1 MILLVLAGQYV
12 MLYYNNYYSLFHHI
26 LLILDDNVKNL
37 TNTIIKSIRFFLLVF
52 LSIWALIVNANA
64 TIISSVR
71 PIGFITEAI
80 ASGVIDTD
88 ILLPDGASPHTYSLK
103 PSDLIKIKNADLI
116 IWVGED
122 METFMP
128 TVLKNIDQ
136 QKQIELMD
144 IAKIETLLRTSH
156 QEDKHHGNDMH
167 IDSDHHHGEYDEHIW
182 LSPKIAKIIAKSI
195 HAKLIDLY
203 PNKAV
208 ILDANLDE
216 FITNLSET
224 EQNIAKKLI
233 NVQNRGYF
241 VFHDAYGY
249 FESHF
254 GLNNLGS
261 FTINPAVQ
269 PGVQTVYAIQKEL
282 AEHQAVCVFR
292 EPQFSPAIIKK
303 IVNGTDVR
311 IGELNP
317 LGTGIPITK
326 DSYSHFLFAL
336 TQELLDCLDK
346 K

>member
-1 MILLVLAGQYV
+1 M
-12 MLYYNNYYSLFHHI
+12 
-26 LLILDDNVKNL
+26 KNL
-37 TNTIIKSIRFFLLVF
+37 TKNIRQVLRFLAQLT
-52 LSIWALIVNANA
+52 LIVIGLTNNVNA
-64 TIISSVR
+64 TVISSVR

-80 ASGVIDTD
+80 ASGVTNTD

-103 PSDLIKIKNADLI
+103 PSDLAKIKNADLI

-122 METFMP
+122 MEVFMP
-128 TVLKNIDQ
+128 TVLKNVGEH
-136 QKQIELMD
+136 KQIELMD
-144 IAKIETLLRTSH
+144 IPEIKSLLRTN
-156 QEDKHHGNDMH
+156 HHDEEIPHDDN
-167 IDSDHHHGEYDEHIW
+167 DHHHGEYDEHIW

-195 HAKLIDLY
+195 HDKLIELY
-203 PNKAV
+203 PNKV
-208 ILDANLDE
+208 QLLDANLNE

-233 NVQNRGYF
+233 SVQNRGYF

-249 FESHF
+249 FESQF
-254 GLNNLGS
+254 GLKNLGS

-269 PGVQTVYAIQKEL
+269 PGVQTVYAIQKKL

-292 EPQFSPAIIKK
+292 EPQFSPAVIKK
-303 IVNGTDVR
+303 LVNGTNVK

-317 LGTGIPITK
+317 LGTGIIVEK
-326 DSYSHFLFAL
+326 GAYSHFLLTL

>member
-1 MILLVLAGQYV
+1 M
-12 MLYYNNYYSLFHHI
+12 
-26 LLILDDNVKNL
+26 KNL
-37 TNTIIKSIRFFLLVF
+37 TKNIRQVLRFLAQLT
-52 LSIWALIVNANA
+52 LIVIGLTNNVNA
-64 TIISSVR
+64 TVISSVR

-80 ASGVIDTD
+80 ASGVTNTD

-103 PSDLIKIKNADLI
+103 PSDLAKIKNADLI

-122 METFMP
+122 MEVFMP
-128 TVLKNIDQ
+128 TVLKNVDEH
-136 QKQIELMD
+136 KQIELMD
-144 IAKIETLLRTSH
+144 VSEIKSLLRTN
-156 QEDKHHGNDMH
+156 HHDEEIPHDDN
-167 IDSDHHHGEYDEHIW
+167 DHHHGEYDEHIW

-195 HAKLIDLY
+195 HDKLIELY
-203 PNKAV
+203 PNKV
-208 ILDANLDE
+208 QLFDANLNE

-233 NVQNRGYF
+233 SVQNRGYF

-249 FESHF
+249 FESQF
-254 GLNNLGS
+254 GLKNLGS

-269 PGVQTVYAIQKEL
+269 PGVQTVYAIQKKL

-292 EPQFSPAIIKK
+292 EPQFSPAVIKK
-303 IVNGTDVR
+303 LVNGTNVK

-317 LGTGIPITK
+317 LGTGIIVEK
-326 DSYSHFLFAL
+326 GAYSHFLLTL

>member
-1 MILLVLAGQYV
+1 M
-12 MLYYNNYYSLFHHI
+12 
-26 LLILDDNVKNL
+26 KNL
-37 TNTIIKSIRFFLLVF
+37 TKNTRQVLRFLAQLT
-52 LSIWALIVNANA
+52 LIVIGLTNNVNA
-64 TIISSVR
+64 TVITSVR

-80 ASGVIDTD
+80 ASGVTNTD

-103 PSDLIKIKNADLI
+103 PSDLAKIKNADLI

-122 METFMP
+122 MEVFMP
-128 TVLKNIDQ
+128 TVLKNVDE

-144 IAKIETLLRTSH
+144 VPEIKSLLRTN
-156 QEDKHHGNDMH
+156 HHDDEIPHDDN
-167 IDSDHHHGEYDEHIW
+167 DHHHGEYDEHIW

-195 HAKLIDLY
+195 HDKLIELY
-203 PNKAV
+203 PNKV
-208 ILDANLDE
+208 QLLDANLNE

-233 NVQNRGYF
+233 SVQNRGYF

-249 FESHF
+249 FESQF
-254 GLNNLGS
+254 GLKNLGS

-269 PGVQTVYAIQKEL
+269 PGVQTVYAIQKKL

-292 EPQFSPAIIKK
+292 EPQFSPAVIKK
-303 IVNGTDVR
+303 LVNGTNVK

-317 LGTGIPITK
+317 LGTGIIVEK
-326 DSYSHFLFAL
+326 GAYSHFLLTL

>member
-1 MILLVLAGQYV
+1 M
-12 MLYYNNYYSLFHHI
+12 
-26 LLILDDNVKNL
+26 KNL
-37 TNTIIKSIRFFLLVF
+37 TKNIRQVLRFLAQLT
-52 LSIWALIVNANA
+52 LIVIGLTNNVNANV
-64 TIISSVR
+64 ISSVR

-80 ASGVIDTD
+80 ASGVTNTD

-103 PSDLIKIKNADLI
+103 PSDLAKIKNADLI

-122 METFMP
+122 MEVFMP
-128 TVLKNIDQ
+128 TVLKNVDE

-144 IAKIETLLRTSH
+144 VPEIKSLLRTN
-156 QEDKHHGNDMH
+156 HHDEEIPHDDN
-167 IDSDHHHGEYDEHIW
+167 DHHHGEYDEHIW

-195 HAKLIDLY
+195 HDKLIELY
-203 PNKAV
+203 PNKV
-208 ILDANLDE
+208 QLLDANLNE

-233 NVQNRGYF
+233 SVQNRGYF

-249 FESHF
+249 FESQF
-254 GLNNLGS
+254 GLKNLGS

-269 PGVQTVYAIQKEL
+269 PGVQTVYAIQKKL

-292 EPQFSPAIIKK
+292 EPQFSPAVIKK
-303 IVNGTDVR
+303 LVNGTNVK

-317 LGTGIPITK
+317 LGTGIIVEK
-326 DSYSHFLFAL
+326 GAYSHFLLTL

>member
-1 MILLVLAGQYV
+1 M
-12 MLYYNNYYSLFHHI
+12 
-26 LLILDDNVKNL
+26 KNL
-37 TNTIIKSIRFFLLVF
+37 TKNTRQVLCFLAQLT
-52 LSIWALIVNANA
+52 LIVIGLTNNVNA
-64 TIISSVR
+64 TVISSVR

-80 ASGVIDTD
+80 ASGVTNTD

-103 PSDLIKIKNADLI
+103 PSDLVKIKNADLI

-122 METFMP
+122 MEVFMP
-128 TVLKNIDQ
+128 TVLKNVDE

-144 IAKIETLLRTSH
+144 VPEIKSLLRTN
-156 QEDKHHGNDMH
+156 HHDDEIPHDDN
-167 IDSDHHHGEYDEHIW
+167 DHHHGEYDEHIW

-195 HAKLIDLY
+195 HDKLIKLY
-203 PNKAV
+203 PNKV
-208 ILDANLDE
+208 QLLDANLNE

-233 NVQNRGYF
+233 SVQNRGYF

-249 FESHF
+249 FESQF
-254 GLNNLGS
+254 GLKNLGS

-269 PGVQTVYAIQKEL
+269 PGVQTVYAIQKKL

-292 EPQFSPAIIKK
+292 EPQFSPAVIKK
-303 IVNGTDVR
+303 LVNGTNVK

-317 LGTGIPITK
+317 LGTGIIVEK
-326 DSYSHFLFAL
+326 GAYSHFLLTL

>member
-1 MILLVLAGQYV
+1 M
-12 MLYYNNYYSLFHHI
+12 
-26 LLILDDNVKNL
+26 KNL
-37 TNTIIKSIRFFLLVF
+37 TKNIRQVLRFLTQLT
-52 LSIWALIVNANA
+52 LIVIGLTNNVNA
-64 TIISSVR
+64 TVISSVR

-80 ASGVIDTD
+80 ASGVTNTD

-103 PSDLIKIKNADLI
+103 PSDLAKIKNADLI

-122 METFMP
+122 MEVFMP
-128 TVLKNIDQ
+128 TVLKNVDE

-144 IAKIETLLRTSH
+144 VSEIKSLLRTN
-156 QEDKHHGNDMH
+156 HHDDEIPHNDN
-167 IDSDHHHGEYDEHIW
+167 DHHHGEYDEHIW

-195 HAKLIDLY
+195 HDKLIELY
-203 PNKAV
+203 PNKV
-208 ILDANLDE
+208 QLLDANLNE

-233 NVQNRGYF
+233 SVQNRGYF

-249 FESHF
+249 FESQF
-254 GLNNLGS
+254 GLKNLGS

-269 PGVQTVYAIQKEL
+269 PGVQTVYAIQKKL

-292 EPQFSPAIIKK
+292 EPQFSPAVIKK
-303 IVNGTDVR
+303 LVNGTNVK

-317 LGTGIPITK
+317 LGTGIIVEK
-326 DSYSHFLFAL
+326 GAYSHFLLTL

>member
-1 MILLVLAGQYV
+1 M
-12 MLYYNNYYSLFHHI
+12 
-26 LLILDDNVKNL
+26 DDKVKNL
-37 TNTIIKSIRFFLLVF
+37 TKNIRQVLRFLTQLT
-52 LSIWALIVNANA
+52 LIVIGLTNNVNA
-64 TIISSVR
+64 TVISSVR

-80 ASGVIDTD
+80 ASGVTNTD

-103 PSDLIKIKNADLI
+103 PSDLAKIKNADLI

-122 METFMP
+122 MEVFMP
-128 TVLKNIDQ
+128 TVLKNVDE

-144 IAKIETLLRTSH
+144 VSEIKSLLRTN
-156 QEDKHHGNDMH
+156 HHDDEIPHNDN
-167 IDSDHHHGEYDEHIW
+167 DHHHGEYDEHIW

-195 HAKLIDLY
+195 HDKLIELY
-203 PNKAV
+203 PNKV
-208 ILDANLDE
+208 QLLDANLNE

-233 NVQNRGYF
+233 SVQNRGYF

-249 FESHF
+249 FESQF
-254 GLNNLGS
+254 GLKNLGS

-269 PGVQTVYAIQKEL
+269 PGVQTVYAIQKKL

-292 EPQFSPAIIKK
+292 EPQFSPAVIKK
-303 IVNGTDVR
+303 LVNGTNVK

-317 LGTGIPITK
+317 LGTGIIVEK
-326 DSYSHFLFAL
+326 GAYSHFLLTL

>member
-1 MILLVLAGQYV
+1 M
-12 MLYYNNYYSLFHHI
+12 
-26 LLILDDNVKNL
+26 KNL
-37 TNTIIKSIRFFLLVF
+37 TKNIRQVLRFLTQLT
-52 LSIWALIVNANA
+52 LIVIGLTNNVNANV
-64 TIISSVR
+64 ISSVR

-80 ASGVIDTD
+80 ASGVTNTD

-103 PSDLIKIKNADLI
+103 PSDLAKIKNADLI

-122 METFMP
+122 MEVFMP
-128 TVLKNIDQ
+128 TVLKNVDE

-144 IAKIETLLRTSH
+144 VPEIKSLLRIN
-156 QEDKHHGNDMH
+156 HHDEEIPHDDN
-167 IDSDHHHGEYDEHIW
+167 DHHHGEYDEHIW

-195 HAKLIDLY
+195 HDKLIELY
-203 PNKAV
+203 PNKV
-208 ILDANLDE
+208 QLLDANLNE

-233 NVQNRGYF
+233 SVQNRGYF

-249 FESHF
+249 FESQF
-254 GLNNLGS
+254 GLKNLGS

-269 PGVQTVYAIQKEL
+269 PGVQTVYAIQKKL

-292 EPQFSPAIIKK
+292 EPQFSPAVIKK
-303 IVNGTDVR
+303 LVNGTNVK

-317 LGTGIPITK
+317 LGTGIIVEK
-326 DSYSHFLFAL
+326 GAYSHFLLTL

>member
-1 MILLVLAGQYV
+1 M
-12 MLYYNNYYSLFHHI
+12 
-26 LLILDDNVKNL
+26 DDKVKNSI
-37 TNTIIKSIRFFLLVF
+37 NSTIKFIRFFLLAF
-52 LSIWALIVNANA
+52 LFIFGLIANANA

-128 TVLKNIDQ
+128 TVLKNIDH

-144 IAKIETLLRTSH
+144 VGEIKNLLRINH
-156 QEDKHHGNDMH
+156 EEDTHHNMH
-167 IDSDHHHGEYDEHIW
+167 ADDEHHGEYDEHIW
-182 LSPKIAKIIAKSI
+182 LSPTIAKIIAKSI
-195 HAKLIDLY
+195 HDKLLDLY
-203 PNKAV
+203 PNKAA
-208 ILDANLDE
+208 ILDLNLDK

-249 FESHF
+249 FESYF
-254 GLNNLGS
+254 GLKNLGS

-269 PGVQTVYAIQKEL
+269 PGVQKVYAIQKEL

-336 TQELLDCLDK
+336 TQELLDCLDEK
-346 K
+346 

>member
-1 MILLVLAGQYV
+1 M
-12 MLYYNNYYSLFHHI
+12 
-26 LLILDDNVKNL
+26 KNL
-37 TNTIIKSIRFFLLVF
+37 TKNIRQVLRFLAQLT
-52 LSIWALIVNANA
+52 LIVIGLTNNVNA
-64 TIISSVR
+64 TVISSVR

-80 ASGVIDTD
+80 ASGVTNTD

-103 PSDLIKIKNADLI
+103 PSDLAKIKNADLI

-122 METFMP
+122 MEVFMP
-128 TVLKNIDQ
+128 TVLKNVDE

-144 IAKIETLLRTSH
+144 VSEIKSLLRTN
-156 QEDKHHGNDMH
+156 HHDDEIPHNDN
-167 IDSDHHHGEYDEHIW
+167 DHHHGEYDEHIW

-195 HAKLIDLY
+195 HDKLIELY
-203 PNKAV
+203 PNKV
-208 ILDANLDE
+208 QLLDANLNE

-233 NVQNRGYF
+233 SVQNRGYF

-249 FESHF
+249 FESQF
-254 GLNNLGS
+254 GLKNLGS

-269 PGVQTVYAIQKEL
+269 PGVQTVYAIQKKL

-292 EPQFSPAIIKK
+292 EPQFSPAVIKK
-303 IVNGTDVR
+303 LVNGTNVK

-317 LGTGIPITK
+317 LGTGIIVEK
-326 DSYSHFLFAL
+326 GAYSHFLLTL